1 MEGEGEADC
10 CDCDL
15 SIAALCIFPCSSLIT
30 FLSVTGAWLG
40 AGAGQGAGQGAGL
53 LGSMAGKNWLR
64 LGLGEWEAGLRL
76 DLLA

>member
-15 SIAALCIFPCSSLIT
+15 RSAALCIFPCSSLIT
-30 FLSVTGAWLG
+30 SLSVTGTWLG
-40 AGAGQGAGQGAGL
+40 AGAGQGAGL

>member
-30 FLSVTGAWLG
+30 SLSVTGAWL
-40 AGAGQGAGQGAGL
+40 GAGL

-76 DLLA
+76 DLLAWPGVWRT

>member
-1 MEGEGEADC
+1 MK
-10 CDCDL
+10 
-15 SIAALCIFPCSSLIT
+15 
-30 FLSVTGAWLG
+30 GAWL
-40 AGAGQGAGQGAGL
+40 GAGQGAGL